1 MAIIS
6 FNNLTKKAQ
15 KMLLEDLEF
24 EIETRV
30 YHSIREKFNLS
41 INDYCAIDA
50 VYHYSIKTDS
60 YFPNWC
66 YKGMPFFVKALGLSR
81 ATVYRIIKDL
91 IEKELLIR
99 NNENSFLRTTV
110 KWKNKKEN
118 KHKRG

>member
-30 YHSIREKFNLS
+30 YHSIRKKFNLS
-41 INDYCAIDA
+41 INDYCVIDA

-66 YKGMPFFVKALGLSR
+66 YKGIPFFVKALGLSR
-81 ATVYRIIKDL
+81 ATVYKIIKDL

-99 NNENSFLRTTV
+99 DNENSFLRTTS
-110 KWKNKKEN
+110 KWNKEIEN
-118 KHKRG
+118 I